1 MKNIK
6 LLVVLVAL
14 SSITF
19 FSCTD
24 NKSIEESAVVP
35 TKSVSLRTHL
45 SKMKINHNILG
56 KNATSDTF
64 AFLFPVTFSYSDG
77 TTVTV
82 DTNQALLDLLANETQ
97 TLYLD
102 GIAFPFQINI
112 ANGNTTSTVPN
123 EDEYESVLAN
133 NNIPT
138 VNYIAT
144 QSTCFDFIFPISV
157 IDQNNQPV
165 VINNQTE
172 LVNFSN
178 SNNPINFVYPFSV
191 IAIDGQVTTTVNVDN
206 LYEFLALNICN

>member
-6 LLVVLVAL
+6 LLVLLVTL
-14 SSITF
+14 SSVTF
-19 FSCTD
+19 FSCSD
-24 NKSIEESAVVP
+24 NKSVDKESVP
-35 TKSVSLRTHL
+35 PSKSVSLRTHL

-56 KNATSDTF
+56 KTTVEDTF
-64 AFLFPVTFSYSDG
+64 TFIYPVTFSYSNG
-77 TTVTV
+77 TTITV
-82 DTNQALLDLLANETQ
+82 NSNQALLDLLANETE

-144 QSTCFDFIFPISV
+144 QSTCFDFVFPISV

-165 VINNQTE
+165 VINDQTE
-172 LVNFSN
+172 LVNFAN

-191 IAIDGQVTTTVNVDN
+191 IAIDGQGTTTVNVDN